1 MKKAFVLTVLT
12 LAAFAAAQNNQ
23 TAPPAGGQTQPGAA
37 QTQGQPGQ
45 AQSAQGQPAQGQ
57 DQAQQKVIKDP
68 SEYNAYMSASQQQ
81 NPQQKAAAFEQF
93 LQQYPNTVVKEEA
106 LEQLMA
112 SYQAANDAQK
122 MQDAANRV
130 LQVNPNNIRALALLT
145 YFNRLQGQGAN
156 NPADAQRI
164 LGQAGQL
171 AQRGMQV
178 LQGPKPAGVSDADW
192 QTLVKGVT
200 PIFQGAA
207 GLNAL
212 QQKDYPTA
220 QKNLRAVVEAQGAQA
235 TLQDVYPLAQAYIL
249 ADPKLNDPE
258 QAINGLW
265 FAARSVALAQAA
277 GPQVADPINKFGQYY
292 YKRFHGGDDGWQ
304 QLVQQAAQS
313 PLPPAGFTIQ
323 KAPPPPTPSEFAG
336 QIMQKYNNDPS
347 QMAYDDWLF
356 ILNSGN
362 QQAAQAVWTF
372 LNGKLLPVNG
382 KVVAATPQE
391 VQLATTEDDKNDN
404 KADVTVKM
412 ATPLKTVP
420 AVGSTVDLVG
430 KVDSYVTQPTLMV
443 TLTEGKPKN
452 AATTPTKKTPPRHG
466 ATTTRRKRPQ

>member
-1 MKKAFVLTVLT
+1 MKKAIVISILT
-12 LAAFAAAQNNQ
+12 LAALAAAQDNQ
-23 TAPPAGGQTQPGAA
+23 AAGQSAGGQTQPGAA
-37 QTQGQPGQ
+37 QTQGQAG
-45 AQSAQGQPAQGQ
+45 QGQ

-122 MQDAANRV
+122 MQDAANRL

-145 YFNRLQGQGAN
+145 YFYRLQGQGAN
-156 NPADAQRI
+156 NTADAQQK

-178 LQGPKPAGVSDADW
+178 LQQPKPAGVSDADW
-192 QTLVKGVT
+192 EKLKQGVSL
-200 PIFQGAA
+200 IFQGAS

-220 QKNLRAVVEAQGAQA
+220 QKNLLAVVQAQGPQA

-249 ADPKLNDPE
+249 ADTKLNDPQ
-258 QAINGLW
+258 QAVNGLW
-265 FAARSVALAQAA
+265 FAARSVALAQPA
-277 GPQVADPINKFGQYY
+277 GPQVAKSINDFGLFY
-292 YKRFHGGDDGWQ
+292 YKRYHGGDDGWQ

-313 PLPPAGFTIQ
+313 PMPPQGFTIA
-323 KAPPPPTPSEFAG
+323 KAPPPPTPAEFAN
-336 QIMQKYNNDPS
+336 QIMTKYNNDPS
-347 QMAYDDWLF
+347 QMAYEDWLF

-362 QQAAQAVWTF
+362 QQAGQTVWTF
-372 LNGKLLPVNG
+372 LNGKLLPVSG

-412 ATPLKTVP
+412 AAPLKTVP
-420 AVGSTVDLVG
+420 AVGAMTELVG
-430 KVDSYVTQPTLMV
+430 KVDSYVTQPSLMV
-443 TLTEGKPKN
+443 SLTEGKPKTA
-452 AATTPTKKTPPRHG
+452 AATTPNKKPAPRRG
-466 ATTTRRKRPQ
+466 TTTRRKTSTKK

>member
-12 LAAFAAAQNNQ
+12 LAAFAAAQDNQ

-37 QTQGQPGQ
+37 QTP
-45 AQSAQGQPAQGQ
+45 QSQGQPAQGQ

-112 SYQAANDAQK
+112 AYQAANDAQK

-145 YFNRLQGQGAN
+145 YFNRLQGQGAA

-178 LQGPKPAGVSDADW
+178 LQGPKPAAIPDADW
-192 QTLVKGVT
+192 QNLIKGVT
-200 PIFQGAA
+200 PIFQGAI

-212 QQKDYPTA
+212 QQKDFPTA
-220 QKNLRAVVEAQGAQA
+220 QKNLLAVVTAQGAQA

-249 ADPKLNDPE
+249 ADTKLNDPQ

-277 GPQVADPINKFGQYY
+277 GPQVAGPINQFGLFY

-304 QLVQQAAQS
+304 QLIQQAAQS
-313 PLPPAGFTIQ
+313 PLPPQGFTIQ

-347 QMAYDDWLF
+347 QMAYEDWLF

-362 QQAAQAVWTF
+362 QQAAQTVWTF

-382 KVVAATPQE
+382 KVVTATPQE

-420 AVGSTVDLVG
+420 AVGSTTDLVG
-430 KVDSYVTQPTLMV
+430 KVDSYVAQPSLMV
-443 TLTEGKPKN
+443 TLTEGKPKTA
-452 AATTPTKKTPPRHG
+452 AATTPTKKTPPRRG
-466 ATTTRRKRPQ
+466 TTTTHRKRPQ